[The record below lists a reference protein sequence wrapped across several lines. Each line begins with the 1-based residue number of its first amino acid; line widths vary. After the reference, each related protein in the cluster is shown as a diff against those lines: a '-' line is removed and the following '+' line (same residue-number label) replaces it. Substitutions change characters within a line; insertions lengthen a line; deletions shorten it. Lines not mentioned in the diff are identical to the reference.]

1 MIAAGLLRLR
11 GFWPRSVLSGR
22 QALHEGTSDN
32 DASGGKTLRACVR
45 ADANAMRR
53 RRRSRGTKRACLCTF
68 PRMADRPES

>member
-1 MIAAGLLRLR
+1 MHAFVFFFAKVFMDSSKYGPALSFMIAAGLLRLR

-45 ADANAMRR
+45 A
-53 RRRSRGTKRACLCTF
+53 T
-68 PRMADRPES
+68 